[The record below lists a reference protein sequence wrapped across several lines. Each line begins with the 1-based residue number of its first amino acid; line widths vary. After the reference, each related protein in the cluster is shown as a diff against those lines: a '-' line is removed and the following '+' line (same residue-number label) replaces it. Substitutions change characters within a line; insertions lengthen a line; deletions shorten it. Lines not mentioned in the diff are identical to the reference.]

1 MRVKTEAK
9 RQSILAIAGPMFLE
23 EGFGEVSMSAVAA
36 RIGGSKSTLYNY
48 FSSKEALFTA
58 FVVEAGRK
66 RFSELAG
73 VELSS
78 RGPHAALVE
87 LGTLFLELL
96 LSPEIVSI
104 NRLVVAEAVRIPQ
117 VGKIFYENGPQKVSA
132 EFERVFGLLSGRGLI
147 PADLVPLAAKQ
158 FKSLCESDT
167 YERCLWGIEQ
177 DVSRSTIRGMA
188 EEAAAAIGKL
198 YALK

>member
-23 EGFGEVSMSAVAA
+23 EGFAEVSMSAVAA

-66 RFSELAG
+66 RFSVLAG
-73 VELSS
+73 VELSPQ
-78 RGPHAALVE
+78 GAGATLVE
-87 LGTLFLELL
+87 LGTVFLELL
-96 LSPEIVSI
+96 LSPEILSI
-104 NRLVVAEAVRIPQ
+104 NRLVIAEAIRIPQ
-117 VGKIFYENGPQKVSA
+117 VGRIFFENGPQKVSA
-132 EFERVFGLLSGRGLI
+132 EFERVFGLLAERGLI
-147 PADLVPLAAKQ
+147 PAHLVPLAARQ
-158 FKSLCESDT
+158 FKSLCETDT

-177 DVSRSTIRGMA
+177 AVSRPTIRGTA
-188 EEAAAAIGKL
+188 EQAAAAIGQL
-198 YALK
+198 YALE